1 MKLKQNKMKRMK
13 ILIMALLATACA
25 KSGGDATEEP
35 LLKDFA
41 LKVNELSYHA
51 SLDKENGTATIGV
64 IEYGGY
70 VSGVSVDLADGAS
83 ISPEGYVG
91 LIL

>member
-1 MKLKQNKMKRMK
+1 MNRMK
-13 ILIMALLATACA
+13 ILIMALLVTACI
-25 KSGGDATEEP
+25 KDGGETVEEP

-51 SLDKENGTATIGV
+51 NLDKENGVATIGV

-70 VSGVSVDLADGAS
+70 VSGVSVDLADGAT
-83 ISPEGYVG
+83 ISPDPNDFLGS
-91 LIL
+91 